1 MSFSPGLP
9 PSSASDADVRAR
21 KREAAR
27 ERLLDAAEALFADD
41 GFNGVSVRDITQRA
55 GNRLADVNDHFGGK
69 EGLFKEVIGRRAR
82 LINLDRFSRLDAIA
96 PGQPKTAA
104 VRAWVEAFSVP
115 LLLRAQEP
123 AQKGEGWRHYL
134 RLIARLS
141 TTRSGVLMLV
151 ADQFNP
157 VALRFVAHLGPVL
170 PEMDAS
176 QLLHAYQFM
185 VACAMAVFVDNFR
198 LDTLSDSAV
207 RSNDFALNHAHMVDF
222 VVNGVL
228 GMAA

>member
-1 MSFSPGLP
+1 MSFTPGPASPLMSP
-9 PSSASDADVRAR
+9 LAADADARAR

-27 ERLLDAAEALFADD
+27 ERLLDAAEALFAEH

-55 GNRLADVNDHFGGK
+55 GSRLADVNDHFGGK

-82 LINLDRFSRLDAIA
+82 SVNLDRFTRLDAIGT
-96 PGQPKTAA
+96 GQPEAEA

-115 LLLRAQEP
+115 LLLRAQESD
-123 AQKGEGWRHYL
+123 GWRHYL

-170 PEMDAS
+170 PQLDAR

-222 VVNGVL
+222 VVHGVL
-228 GMAA
+228 GLAR